1 MINAISR
8 YPKFNVSFY
17 GNRTYVIGHTN
28 PDSDSVCSAIGQ
40 AYLEN
45 QLKTDSE
52 KEYQP
57 IAAGDINAETA
68 YALATFGIQPPKV
81 KKDVSL
87 TVKQA
92 MDKIPI
98 KDISVKKD
106 ASIRDFI
113 DLVIDKDIKT
123 APVLNNDGTIAG
135 IISRKSLAE
144 FLIHPVDHF
153 KKLKELDVPYERI
166 VRLTNSQVLT
176 GSLSLQ
182 DTIKGDILT
191 GAYSN
196 ETMKEIN
203 LKEAIVIVG
212 DREDIQK
219 TAIKQ
224 GAKALIVTHNCPVS
238 SDVIELA
245 KENNVIIMTTDLG
258 HSKVT
263 SMLEQ
268 AIPISEIMS
277 ETVIDFDANE
287 TVNDVTGVVKNNKF
301 GFFPVT
307 ENGKFI
313 GMVSREQILAPN
325 NNGIILVDHNNPC
338 QFAKGIDRDDI
349 EGIVDHHVQQLVL
362 DSTRV
367 PITYMPVGATAT
379 LVARNYKVN
388 DVEIPKDIAGILW
401 CAIISDTDK
410 FTSITTTPE
419 DKKIANE
426 LAKIAGIKE
435 QEVLANKLLAQRD
448 ANLEKLSPTELL
460 KSDLKTLKTHTGE
473 AYNISQ
479 IKTYQSEKY
488 LKKREELEEALNQLD
503 TEKRTDGSVLM
514 VTDLSQSVTYLL
526 SSDAIKE
533 KSEVMLSSGKET
545 FLNSQI
551 YQSPSYHRNILTG
564 LLNEKNPPRLTNVQS
579 RKEQVQ
585 PFISKL
591 IELSNGA
598 KL

>member
-8 YPKFNVSFY
+8 FPKYNVSFY

-68 YALATFGIQPPKV
+68 YALAAFGVQPPKI

-92 MDKIPI
+92 MDKKPI
-98 KDISVKKD
+98 KDISIKKN

-113 DLVIDKDIKT
+113 DLIIDKDLKT
-123 APVLNNDGTIAG
+123 APVLNEDGTIAG
-135 IISRKSLAE
+135 IVSRKSLAE

-153 KKLKELDVPYERI
+153 KKLKELDVPYERV

-176 GSLSLQ
+176 GNLALQ

-196 ETMKEIN
+196 ETMSKIN
-203 LKEAIVIVG
+203 LKESIVVVG
-212 DREDIQK
+212 DREDIQR
-219 TAIKQ
+219 TAINN
-224 GAKALIVTHNCPVS
+224 GAKALIITHNSPVS
-238 SDVIELA
+238 PDVIELA
-245 KENNVIIMTTDLG
+245 KDNNVIILSTELG

-268 AIPISEIMS
+268 AIPISQIMS
-277 ETVIDFDANE
+277 ETVIDFDAKE
-287 TVNDVTGVVKNNKF
+287 TVNDVTSVVKNNKF
-301 GFFPVT
+301 GFFPIT

-313 GMVSREQILAPN
+313 GVVSREQILAPN
-325 NNGIILVDHNNPC
+325 NNGIILVDHNNPS
-338 QFAKGIDRDDI
+338 QFAKGIDKDDI
-349 EGIVDHHVQQLVL
+349 EGVVDHHVQQLVL

-388 DVEIPKDIAGILW
+388 GVEIPKDIAGILW

-419 DKKIANE
+419 DRKIANE
-426 LAKIAGIKE
+426 LAKIAGIEE
-435 QEVLANKLLAQRD
+435 QEVLANRLLAQRD
-448 ANLEKLSPTELL
+448 SNIENLTPSELL
-460 KSDLKTLKTHTGE
+460 KFDIKSLKTHTGE
-473 AYNISQ
+473 KYNISQ

-488 LKKREELEEALNQLD
+488 VKNRTEIEEALNQLD
-503 TEKRTDGSVLM
+503 DESKVDGSVLM
-514 VTDLSQSVTYLL
+514 ITDLSQGSTYLL
-526 SSDAIKE
+526 ASNKIKICAKTVLDSS
-533 KSEVMLSSGKET
+533 KET
-545 FLNSQI
+545 FLNGKI
-551 YQSPSYHRNILTG
+551 YKSSSTHKNILTG
-564 LLNEKNPPRLTNVQS
+564 LLDEKNTPRIDNAQS
-579 RKEQVQ
+579 RKEQIQ

-591 IELSNGA
+591 IELANGEE
-598 KL
+598 

>member
-8 YPKFNVSFY
+8 FPKYNVSFY

-68 YALATFGIQPPKV
+68 YALAAFGIQPPKI

-92 MDKIPI
+92 MDKKPL
-98 KDISVKKD
+98 KDISIKKN

-113 DLVIDKDIKT
+113 DLIIDKDLKT

-135 IISRKSLAE
+135 IVSRKSLAE

-196 ETMKEIN
+196 ETMEQID
-203 LKEAIVIVG
+203 LEESIVIVG

-219 TAIKQ
+219 TAIKN
-224 GAKALIVTHNCPVS
+224 GAKALIVTHNSPVS

-245 KENNVIIMTTDLG
+245 KENNVIILTTDLG

-287 TVNDVTGVVKNNKF
+287 TVNDVTSVVKSNKF

-307 ENGKFI
+307 EKGKFI
-313 GMVSREQILAPN
+313 GVISREQILAPN

-338 QFAKGIDRDDI
+338 QFAKGIDKDDI

-362 DSTRV
+362 DSARV

-388 DVEIPKDIAGILW
+388 GVEIPKDIAGILW
-401 CAIISDTDK
+401 CAIVSDTDK

-419 DKKIANE
+419 DRKIANE

-448 ANLEKLSPTELL
+448 ATIEKLTAQELL

-473 AYNISQ
+473 EFNISQ

-488 LKKREELEEALNQLD
+488 IRRRDELEKALNELD
-503 TEKRTDGSVLM
+503 STNKTDGSVLM
-514 VTDLSQSVTYLL
+514 ITDLSQGSTYLL
-526 SSDAIKE
+526 ISDKIKAKAENVLNSS
-533 KSEVMLSSGKET
+533 KET
-545 FLNSQI
+545 FLNQQL
-551 YQSPSYHRNILTG
+551 YKSPNYHKSILTELVNG
-564 LLNEKNPPRLTNVQS
+564 KNPPRLINVQS
-579 RKEQVQ
+579 RKEQIQ

-591 IELSNGA
+591 IELANSD
-598 KL
+598 

>member
-8 YPKFNVSFY
+8 FPKYNVSFY

-45 QLKTDSE
+45 QLKTDRE

-68 YALATFGIQPPKV
+68 YALAAFGVQPPKI

-92 MDKIPI
+92 MEKKPI
-98 KDISVKKD
+98 KDISIKKNS
-106 ASIRDFI
+106 SIRDFI
-113 DLVIDKDIKT
+113 DLIIDKDLKT
-123 APVLNNDGTIAG
+123 APVLNEDGTIAG
-135 IISRKSLAE
+135 IVSRKSLAE

-176 GSLSLQ
+176 GSLALQ

-196 ETMKEIN
+196 ETMEKIN
-203 LKEAIVIVG
+203 LKESIVVVG
-212 DREDIQK
+212 DREDIQR
-219 TAIKQ
+219 TAINN
-224 GAKALIVTHNCPVS
+224 GAKALIITHNSPVS
-238 SDVIELA
+238 PDVITLA
-245 KENNVIIMTTDLG
+245 KDNNVIILSTELG

-268 AIPISEIMS
+268 AIPISQIMS
-277 ETVIDFDANE
+277 ETVIDFDAKE
-287 TVNDVTGVVKNNKF
+287 TVNDVTSVVKNNKF
-301 GFFPVT
+301 GFFPIT

-313 GMVSREQILAPN
+313 GVVSREQILAPN
-325 NNGIILVDHNNPC
+325 NNGIILVDHNNPS
-338 QFAKGIDRDDI
+338 QFAKGIDKDDI
-349 EGIVDHHVQQLVL
+349 EGVVDHHVQQLVL
-362 DSTRV
+362 DATRV

-388 DVEIPKDIAGILW
+388 GVEIPKDIAGILW

-419 DKKIANE
+419 DRKIANE
-426 LAKIAGIKE
+426 LAKIAGIEE
-435 QEVLANKLLAQRD
+435 QEVLANRLLAQRD
-448 ANLEKLSPTELL
+448 SNIENLTPIELL
-460 KSDLKTLKTHTGE
+460 KFDIKSLKTHTGE
-473 AYNISQ
+473 KYNISQ

-488 LKKREELEEALNQLD
+488 VKNRTEIEEALNQLD
-503 TEKRTDGSVLM
+503 DESRVDGSVLM
-514 VTDLSQSVTYLL
+514 ITDLSQGSTYLL
-526 SSDAIKE
+526 ASKKIKNCA
-533 KSEVMLSSGKET
+533 KTVLSSNKDT
-545 FLNSQI
+545 FLNSLI
-551 YQSPSYHRNILTG
+551 YKSSSYYKTILTG
-564 LLNEKNPPRLTNVQS
+564 LLDTNNPPRINNAQS
-579 RKEQVQ
+579 RKEQIQ

-591 IELSNGA
+591 IELANGEE
-598 KL
+598 

>member
-8 YPKFNVSFY
+8 FPKYNVSFY

-68 YALATFGIQPPKV
+68 YALAAFGIQPPKI

-92 MDKIPI
+92 MDKKPL
-98 KDISVKKD
+98 KDISIKKN

-113 DLVIDKDIKT
+113 DLIIDKDLKT

-135 IISRKSLAE
+135 IVSRKSLAE

-196 ETMKEIN
+196 ETMEQID
-203 LKEAIVIVG
+203 LEESIVIVG
-212 DREDIQK
+212 DREEIQK
-219 TAIKQ
+219 TAIKN
-224 GAKALIVTHNCPVS
+224 GAKALIVTHNSPVS

-245 KENNVIIMTTDLG
+245 KENNVIILTTDLG

-287 TVNDVTGVVKNNKF
+287 TVNDVTSVVKNNKF

-307 ENGKFI
+307 EKGKFI
-313 GMVSREQILAPN
+313 GVISREQILAPN

-338 QFAKGIDRDDI
+338 QFAKGIDKDDI

-362 DSTRV
+362 DSARV

-388 DVEIPKDIAGILW
+388 GVEIPKDIAGILW
-401 CAIISDTDK
+401 CAIVSDTDK

-419 DKKIANE
+419 DRKIANE

-448 ANLEKLSPTELL
+448 ATIEKLTAQELL

-473 AYNISQ
+473 EFNISQ

-488 LKKREELEEALNQLD
+488 IRRREELENALNELD
-503 TEKRTDGSVLM
+503 STNKTDGSVLM
-514 VTDLSQSVTYLL
+514 ITDLSQGSTYLL
-526 SSDAIKE
+526 VSDKIKAKAE
-533 KSEVMLSSGKET
+533 NVLSSSKET
-545 FLNSQI
+545 FLNQQL
-551 YQSPSYHRNILTG
+551 YKSPNYHKNVLTELVNG
-564 LLNEKNPPRLTNVQS
+564 KNPPRLINVQS
-579 RKEQVQ
+579 RKEQIQ

-591 IELSNGA
+591 IELTNGEY
-598 KL
+598 

>member
-8 YPKFNVSFY
+8 FPKYNVSFY

-45 QLKTDSE
+45 QLKTDRE

-68 YALATFGIQPPKV
+68 YALAAFGIQPPKI

-92 MDKIPI
+92 MDKKPL
-98 KDISVKKD
+98 KDISIKKN

-113 DLVIDKDIKT
+113 DLIIDKDLKT

-135 IISRKSLAE
+135 IVSRKSLAE

-196 ETMKEIN
+196 ETMEQID
-203 LKEAIVIVG
+203 LEESIVIVG

-219 TAIKQ
+219 TAIKN
-224 GAKALIVTHNCPVS
+224 GAKALIVTHNSPVS

-245 KENNVIIMTTDLG
+245 KENNVIILTTDLG

-287 TVNDVTGVVKNNKF
+287 TVNDVTSVVKSNKF

-307 ENGKFI
+307 EKGKFI
-313 GMVSREQILAPN
+313 GVISREQILAPN

-338 QFAKGIDRDDI
+338 QFAKGIDKDDI

-362 DSTRV
+362 DSARV

-388 DVEIPKDIAGILW
+388 GVEIPKDIAGILW
-401 CAIISDTDK
+401 CAIVSDTDK

-419 DKKIANE
+419 DRKIANE

-448 ANLEKLSPTELL
+448 ATIEKLTAQELL

-473 AYNISQ
+473 EFNISQ

-488 LKKREELEEALNQLD
+488 IRRRDELEKALNELD
-503 TEKRTDGSVLM
+503 STNKADGSVLM
-514 VTDLSQSVTYLL
+514 ITDLSQGSTYLL
-526 SSDAIKE
+526 ISDKIKAKAENVLNSS
-533 KSEVMLSSGKET
+533 KET
-545 FLNSQI
+545 FLNQQL
-551 YQSPSYHRNILTG
+551 YKSPNYHKSILTELVNG
-564 LLNEKNPPRLTNVQS
+564 KNPPRLINVQS
-579 RKEQVQ
+579 RKEQIQ

-591 IELSNGA
+591 IELANGD
-598 KL
+598 